1 MCFHASQHSRIFPNP
16 PLAFFLFFGIFSDF
30 AVIFF
35 SVSDVFFSLLAML
48 LHVGPESFFLGFAQR
63 RIAMRW
69 CRIPDIL
76 FVPRRQ
82 CRMFARR
89 GRIDTMLRNI
99 SRHGLEEQ
107 GICKLSTL

>member
-35 SVSDVFFSLLAML
+35 SVSDVFFSLLAMF
-48 LHVGPESFFLGFAQR
+48 FFLGFAQR